1 MLKLIPLALLAAM
14 TASALAACNETAAD
28 GRYATFDR
36 GRSNNRA
43 YVLPDPPVHQQNRQ
57 LGELPR

>member
-1 MLKLIPLALLAAM
+1 MIKSLVILAVLLAG
-14 TASALAACNETAAD
+14 LAACSGQGDD

-43 YVLPDPPVHQQNRQ
+43 
-57 LGELPR
+57 